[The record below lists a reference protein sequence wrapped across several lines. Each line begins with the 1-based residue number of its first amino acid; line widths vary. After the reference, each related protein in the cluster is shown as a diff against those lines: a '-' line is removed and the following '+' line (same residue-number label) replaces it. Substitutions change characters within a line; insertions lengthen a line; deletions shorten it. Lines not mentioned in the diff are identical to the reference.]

1 MIYDYFDMAYRN
13 MRHRKKRSYLTIIGI
28 VIGIAAIVALIS
40 LGTGLQNA
48 VEEQFGKLGA
58 DSIRIVPGS
67 LRGPPVGV
75 TGLTTKDAEVLDG
88 IHGIKYITPMLFLNE
103 QVEYSGEKAFVPIIA
118 YPTDNAEQR
127 FSDFDVSFYS
137 GRPFSGSDKKG
148 VNIGFKVSKD
158 AFDKELPSRA
168 KLRIKGEAFE
178 VVGVFGETGTS
189 EFDNNIYMPIDAARD
204 LFGKP
209 DEVNVILV
217 RLDSGAVSEDVAEDI
232 IRVLK
237 RSRGNENFDVFTPE
251 QILEQLGAILGV
263 VRLVLAGIAAISLLV
278 GGIGIM
284 NAMYTSVLERTR
296 EIGIIKSIG
305 ARKQDIVVM
314 FLIEAGFV
322 GLVGGLIGAFSGF
335 TLSYLMG
342 VAANY
347 AGYSLLKIVFDAE
360 LILFSI
366 SFAFLVGVLSGVLPA
381 LRAAS
386 LEPAEALRYE

>member
-1 MIYDYFDMAYRN
+1 MSEN
-13 MRHRKKRSYLTIIGI
+13 
-28 VIGIAAIVALIS
+28 
-40 LGTGLQNA
+40 
-48 VEEQFGKLGA
+48 
-58 DSIRIVPGS
+58 
-67 LRGPPVGV
+67 
-75 TGLTTKDAEVLDG
+75 
-88 IHGIKYITPMLFLNE
+88 
-103 QVEYSGEKAFVPIIA
+103 
-118 YPTDNAEQR
+118 
-127 FSDFDVSFYS
+127 
-137 GRPFSGSDKKG
+137 DKKG
-148 VNIGFKVSKD
+148 LNIGFKVSKE

-168 KLRIKGEAFE
+168 KLKIKGEAFE
-178 VVGVFGETGTS
+178 VVGVLGETGTS
-189 EFDNNIYMPIDAARD
+189 EFDNNIYMPIDTARD

-217 RLDSGAVSEDVAEDI
+217 RLNEGAVSEDVAEDI

-322 GLVGGLIGAFSGF
+322 GLVGGIIGAFSGF
-335 TLSYLMG
+335 SLSYIMG
-342 VAANY
+342 VAAKY

-366 SFAFLVGVLSGVLPA
+366 SFAFLVGVVSGVLPA
-381 LRAAS
+381 LRAAR